1 MKQFML
7 ENPILNEVSSTIDAL
22 TKYRDRPTEVAL
34 AQYMHKNMNLP
45 HNGVEYTHGKFDVSS
60 IKGNRWSSRGD
71 ITNWLIY
78 IGEKGSACVTHD
90 ASNGSYNVVTAST
103 DPEEPVSIH
112 KGRFTTITDF
122 NRFIKQYIGKINTYL
137 KGTGSEVKKK
147 VTPVDNSNFTE
158 IVLKKFKPILAKS
171 IEKAVADVRG
181 MIINQIKNDAFE
193 SAERKIKKL
202 TTLITVLENIE
213 YNTDFLST
221 VLRNSVLL
229 TASYYYPDLTGTI
242 TSGGYGPRHSQY
254 SSENNKGPLKV
265 MDDILQGDTE
275 KLMHT
280 LSMFRRQLVV

>member
-34 AQYMHKNMNLP
+34 AQYMHKNMKLP
-45 HNGVEYTHGKFDVSS
+45 HKNIEYEIGKFDVAS
-60 IKGNRWSSRGD
+60 IKGNRWQRNEAT
-71 ITNWLIY
+71 TNWLIY
-78 IGEKGSACVTHD
+78 IGEKGSACVIYN
-90 ASNGSYNVVTAST
+90 ANNSSYTVVTASI
-103 DPEEPVSIH
+103 DPGEPVSIH
-112 KGRFTTITDF
+112 TDEFKTITDF

-137 KGTGSEVKKK
+137 RAFGSKVEKK
-147 VTPVDNSNFTE
+147 VTPSDSTNFTE
-158 IVLKKFKPILAKS
+158 VVLKKLKPILAKS

-181 MIINQIKNDAFE
+181 MVINQIKNDAFE

-202 TTLITVLENIE
+202 TTLINVLEDIQGHTE
-213 YNTDFLST
+213 FLST

-229 TASYYYPDLTGTI
+229 TASYYYPDLTGRI
-242 TSGGYGPRHSQY
+242 TASSYGRDFRY
-254 SSENNKGPLKV
+254 SSENNKGPVTV
-265 MDDILQGDTE
+265 MNDILKGDTQ

>member
-34 AQYMHKNMNLP
+34 AQYMHKNMKLP

-60 IKGNRWSSRGD
+60 IKGNRWSSRGVSN
-71 ITNWLIY
+71 NWLIY

-137 KGTGSEVKKK
+137 KGTGPEVEKK
-147 VTPVDNSNFTE
+147 VTPVDNSNFTDV
-158 IVLKKFKPILAKS
+158 VLKKFKPVLAKS
-171 IEKAVADVRG
+171 IEKAVADIRG
-181 MIINQIKNDAFE
+181 MVINQIKNDAFE

-202 TTLITVLENIE
+202 TLLINVLEDIQGHTE
-213 YNTDFLST
+213 FLSNT
-221 VLRNSVLL
+221 VRNSVLL
-229 TASYYYPDLTGTI
+229 TASYYYPDLTGNI
-242 TSGGYGPRHSQY
+242 TTSSYGRDVRY

-265 MDDILQGDTE
+265 MDDILKGDTQ